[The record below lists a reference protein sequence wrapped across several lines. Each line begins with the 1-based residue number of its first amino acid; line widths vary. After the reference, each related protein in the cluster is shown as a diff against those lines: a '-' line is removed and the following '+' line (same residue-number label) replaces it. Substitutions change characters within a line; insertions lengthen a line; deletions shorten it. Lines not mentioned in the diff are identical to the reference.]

1 MSSLSKHACPLI
13 VLSVNQVCIKSFG
26 RRHVGGRRAGGWK
39 VPLSWRPVTAI
50 EGFGKQQDCFNK
62 TFLYL
67 AVCLSWPSAVPRC
80 CLQAAVKCELLGVH
94 QLLTQ
99 AQTTSALYIDER
111 KNLSAP
117 RPPVVQLSTGWR
129 IPFGISIKKCKPLNC
144 SRLLTLDG
152 SKVAA
157 KQDSPVPPF
166 QRI

>member
-1 MSSLSKHACPLI
+1 MLGGGGRGDGRFLSLGDQRLLLKVLGNNKI
-13 VLSVNQVCIKSFG
+13 VSIKLSFIWQSVSPDPVLTMMGHGVVG
-26 RRHVGGRRAGGWK
+26 RR
-39 VPLSWRPVTAI
+39 
-50 EGFGKQQDCFNK
+50 
-62 TFLYL
+62 
-67 AVCLSWPSAVPRC
+67 RC
-80 CLQAAVKCELLGVH
+80 NVSCWVSVH

-99 AQTTSALYIDER
+99 AQTTSARYIDER
-111 KNLSAP
+111 KNLCAP
-117 RPPVVQLSTGWR
+117 RPPVVQLSTGWK